1 MRWIGMSRK
10 RKANKKIW
18 KIKQKEE
25 FDKTINGMNDR
36 ANSITK
42 FTSVR

>member
-1 MRWIGMSRK
+1 MKNLHEITRAILTHE
-10 RKANKKIW
+10 
-18 KIKQKEE
+18 KEE